1 MATTQG
7 NASAGDV
14 ALAEV
19 EALKK
24 ELKRIKNLPH
34 LELFK
39 SYFDDPTLSDITIK
53 LSDRS
58 VHLHRI
64 VLSRRSE
71 YFSTL
76 LATKNF
82 KVRMSL

>member
-1 MATTQG
+1 MATNPS
-7 NASAGDV
+7 NASTKGE
-14 ALAEV
+14 LET
-19 EALKK
+19 LRK
-24 ELKRIKNLPH
+24 ELKRIKNLPA
-34 LELFK
+34 LFK
-39 SYFDDPTLSDITIK
+39 SYVDDPTLSDITIK

-71 YFSTL
+71 YFSTV

>member
-1 MATTQG
+1 MAANPS
-7 NASAGDV
+7 NASTKGE
-14 ALAEV
+14 LET
-19 EALKK
+19 LRK

-39 SYFDDPTLSDITIK
+39 SYFDGPTLSDITIK

-71 YFSTL
+71 YFSTF

>member
-1 MATTQG
+1 MATNPS
-7 NASAGDV
+7 NASTK
-14 ALAEV
+14 AEV
-19 EALKK
+19 ETLRN
-24 ELKRIKNLPH
+24 ELKRIKNLPA
-34 LELFK
+34 LFK

-58 VHLHRI
+58 VYVHRI

-71 YFSTL
+71 HFSNS

-82 KVRMSL
+82 KVRMPP